1 MSDEKS
7 EWVFDPERPVSDSAG
22 EETPDVAEV
31 EEVADDE

>member
-1 MSDEKS
+1 MTPDEG

-31 EEVADDE
+31 EEVEDDG

>member
-7 EWVFDPERPVSDSAG
+7 EWVMDPEMPVSDSAG